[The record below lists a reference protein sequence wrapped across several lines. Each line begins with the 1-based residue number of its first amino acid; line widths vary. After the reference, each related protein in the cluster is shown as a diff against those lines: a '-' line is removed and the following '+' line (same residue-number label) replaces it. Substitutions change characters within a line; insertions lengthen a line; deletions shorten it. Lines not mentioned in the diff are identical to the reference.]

1 MLDLQMGAVESRFA
15 DIIWANEPLHSRE
28 LVKLCEKE
36 LNWNRSTTYTVLR
49 KLCERGIFQNN
60 GGMVSSVLTRNEFY
74 AVQSEQFVDDA
85 FEGSLPAFIAAFTHR
100 KGISQE
106 EAAQIRRMIDAAA
119 GKV

>member
-1 MLDLQMGAVESRFA
+1 MADLKMGVVESRFA
-15 DIIWANEPLHSRE
+15 DIIWANEPLHSRD

-60 GGMVSSVLTRNEFY
+60 GGTVSSILSRDAFY
-74 AVQSEQFVDDA
+74 AVQSEQFVEDA
-85 FEGSLPAFIAAFTHR
+85 FDGSLPAFIAAFTQR

-119 GKV
+119 GKE

>member
-1 MLDLQMGAVESRFA
+1 MAEIKMGVVESHFA

-36 LNWNRSTTYTVLR
+36 LND
-49 KLCERGIFQNN
+49 
-60 GGMVSSVLTRNEFY
+60 FY
-74 AVQSEQFVDDA
+74 AVQSEQFVDEA